1 MSRAWR
7 VLLAAVWA
15 LAASLVIAQ
24 QPVPPLEA
32 RVMDFTGTLKPA
44 ERAELEGLL
53 AALEARKGA
62 QIAVLIVPTTQ
73 PETIEQYARRVLD
86 EWKLGRRGIDDGALL
101 VLAMQDRALRIE
113 TQYGLEGVIPD
124 AIAKR
129 IIEEDILPRF
139 RQGDFAGGIRRGVE
153 RLVERVEGEPLPP
166 PPPAKTGGTAG
177 ELLPLLAFAVLIVG
191 RFLTALLGQ
200 LLGAGLGAA
209 VVGILLWLATGS
221 LLLGLVAAGVV
232 FVLLLAGIGV
242 GGGGLSSGPFRGG
255 GWGGGLSSGGFRG
268 GGGLGGGGGASGR
281 W

>member
-1 MSRAWR
+1 MAVVW
-7 VLLAAVWA
+7 LALTPPA
-15 LAASLVIAQ
+15 IAQ
-24 QPVPPLEA
+24 QPVPPLAA
-32 RVMDFTGTLKPA
+32 RVMDLTGILKPA

-53 AALEARKGA
+53 AGLEARKGA
-62 QIAVLIVPTTQ
+62 QIAVLIVPTTR

-101 VLAMQDRALRIE
+101 LVAMQDRAVRIE

-124 AIAKR
+124 AVAKR

-166 PPPAKTGGTAG
+166 PPPAKTGGRPA
-177 ELLPLLAFAVLIVG
+177 EFLPLVAFAVLIVG

-209 VVGILLWLATGS
+209 LVGIFLWLATGS
-221 LLLGLVAAGVV
+221 LLLGLIAGGVV
-232 FVLLLAGIGV
+232 FVLLLVGIGV
-242 GGGGLSSGPFRGG
+242 GGGG
-255 GWGGGLSSGGFRG
+255 WGGGFPGGGFGGGYSSGGFRG

>member
-1 MSRAWR
+1 MSRALRLFMAVVW
-7 VLLAAVWA
+7 LALTPPA
-15 LAASLVIAQ
+15 IAQ
-24 QPVPPLEA
+24 QPVPPLAA
-32 RVMDFTGTLKPA
+32 RVMDLTGILKPA

-53 AALEARKGA
+53 AGLEARKGA
-62 QIAVLIVPTTQ
+62 QIAVLIVPTTR

-101 VLAMQDRALRIE
+101 LVAMQDRAVRIE

-124 AIAKR
+124 AVAKR

-166 PPPAKTGGTAG
+166 PPPAKTGGRPA
-177 ELLPLLAFAVLIVG
+177 EFLPLVAFAVLIVG

-209 VVGILLWLATGS
+209 LVGIFLWLATGS
-221 LLLGLVAAGVV
+221 LLLGLIAGGVV

-242 GGGGLSSGPFRGG
+242 GGGG
-255 GWGGGLSSGGFRG
+255 WGGGFPGGGFGGGYSSGGFRG

>member
-1 MSRAWR
+1 MSRALHLFMAVVW
-7 VLLAAVWA
+7 LALTPPA
-15 LAASLVIAQ
+15 IAQ
-24 QPVPPLEA
+24 QPVPPLAA
-32 RVMDFTGTLKPA
+32 RVMDLTGILKPA

-53 AALEARKGA
+53 AGLEARKGA
-62 QIAVLIVPTTQ
+62 QIAVLIVPTTR

-101 VLAMQDRALRIE
+101 LVAMQDRAVRIE

-124 AIAKR
+124 AVAKR

-166 PPPAKTGGTAG
+166 PPPAKTGGRPA
-177 ELLPLLAFAVLIVG
+177 EFLPLVAFAVLIVG

-209 VVGILLWLATGS
+209 LVGIFLWLATGS
-221 LLLGLVAAGVV
+221 LLLGLIAGGVV
-232 FVLLLAGIGV
+232 FVLLLVGIGV
-242 GGGGLSSGPFRGG
+242 GGGG
-255 GWGGGLSSGGFRG
+255 WGGGFPGGGFGGGYSSGGFRG